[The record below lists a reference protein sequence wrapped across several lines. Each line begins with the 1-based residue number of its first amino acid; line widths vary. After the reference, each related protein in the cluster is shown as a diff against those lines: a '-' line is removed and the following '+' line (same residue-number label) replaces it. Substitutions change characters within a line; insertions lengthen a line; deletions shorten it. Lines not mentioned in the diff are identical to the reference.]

1 MSRHWQR
8 RPLLVRQAIPGFIPP
23 VTVDEVLALAARD
36 DVESRLVTSRRG
48 RWRLAHGPF
57 ERTQIPP
64 PTQRHWTVLIQGVD
78 LHLAPVH
85 ALLGR
90 FRFVS
95 DARLDDLMISVAGD
109 GGGVG
114 PHIDAYDVFLLQA
127 TGRRRWR
134 IAPTGYPRRQPALRD
149 DVPLKMMQPFAATAE
164 WVLEPGDMLYLPPG
178 YAHEGIA
185 DGPCSTWSIGFR
197 APSRL
202 EFLRAFLAECADDP
216 EGPDPRHGDRGTQ
229 PTRHPGALP
238 ADMYATMQRWAREW
252 RPSSA
257 AIDRCIGRYLTEPK
271 SNVWFDAPDGR
282 IDRDRFRALLA
293 GGAVELDPRTRMIYR
308 GRSVFI
314 NGERFAPPAAALLRR
329 LADDRR
335 LDAEVLRRAL
345 GDGTLDETLVDHLYR
360 WWAAG
365 WLRHHSAGRNAGR
378 TRPAMVKS

>member
-8 RPLLVRQAIPGFIPP
+8 RPLLVRQAIPGFVPP
-23 VTVDEVLALAARD
+23 VTVDEVLALAGRD
-36 DVESRLVTSRRG
+36 DVESRLITSRRG
-48 RWRLAHGPF
+48 RWRLARGPF
-57 ERTQIPP
+57 EHAQIPSL
-64 PTQRHWTVLIQGVD
+64 TQRHWTVLIQGVD

-178 YAHEGIA
+178 HAHEGIA
-185 DGPCSTWSIGFR
+185 EGPCSTWSVGFR

-216 EGPDPRHGDRGTQ
+216 EGADPRHGDRGTR

-238 ADMYATMQRWAREW
+238 ADLYATMRRWAREW
-252 RPSSA
+252 QPSSA
-257 AIDRCIGRYLTEPK
+257 AIDRFIGRYLTEPK
-271 SNVWFDAPDGR
+271 PNVWFDAPAGR
-282 IDRDRFRALLA
+282 TDRDRFRRLLDS
-293 GGAVELDPRTRMIYR
+293 GSVELDPRTRMIYR
-308 GRSVFI
+308 GRSIYI
-314 NGERFAPPAAALLRR
+314 NGERSEPPRIGMLRR
-329 LADDRR
+329 LADERR
-335 LDAEVLRRAL
+335 LDAEALREVVA
-345 GDGTLDETLVDHLYR
+345 DETLLDTLYQ

-365 WLRHHSAGRNAGR
+365 WLRHHSAGRDAGR
-378 TRPAMVKS
+378 KQPAMVKL